1 VLRFI
6 SIAICV
12 IVAVSFL
19 IFAVDQTNS
28 ASHRQT
34 EATLGVV
41 SGPTPASAH
50 QTKNPVHRAI
60 DDAAGRLTAPFS
72 GVVAASSSEWASRGV
87 KLLLTLLVYG
97 FGLGYLAR
105 ALRVRV

>member
-1 VLRFI
+1 MRLIRFV
-6 SIAICV
+6 SIAVCV

-19 IFAVDQTNS
+19 IFAVDQTNT

-34 EATLGVV
+34 ETLGVT
-41 SGPTPASAH
+41 STRPASAGH
-50 QTKNPVHRAI
+50 ENTVHRVI
-60 DDAAGRLTAPFS
+60 DDAAGRLTSPFS
-72 GVVAASSSEWASRGV
+72 GVVSSSSGEWATRGV